1 MLEAVSGVYR
11 SIKVGPPTQSD
22 ATMGP
27 VISAAQRE
35 KCENLVEAAEEHGG
49 KVVCGGGRPAGLDR
63 GYYFEPTVL
72 DVPDNANPAAREEIF
87 GPVIAVIGYRD
98 LDHAVEIANDSIY
111 GLSGQVYGAD
121 VATAVRVARRLRTG
135 AVNVNTTVFSA
146 YAPSGGYKQSGLGR
160 ERGTDGI
167 REFQEV
173 KHMSIGSFH
182 YDQHHHQAECQSD
195 ESTPFDLNWLIS
207 VDDHILEPPNL
218 WVDRVASK
226 DRDRAP
232 HMEVDDKGMDVWVY
246 DGKKMP
252 SSGLS
257 AVVGKSKEEFSP
269 EPLNYSEMRP
279 GCYDAKARVEDMD
292 LSGVLASLCFP
303 TLPRFCGQLFMEAS
317 DREFGFECLQI
328 YNDWLVEEWCGA
340 APGRYIPLMLI
351 PMWDPALAAEEME
364 RMAAKGVTSFAF
376 SENPEPL
383 GLPTIHDA
391 DHYWEPVMAK
401 ANELDMVASMH
412 VGSSSTLPRICNDA
426 PFMANLTWG
435 ASRTSGTMLSWL
447 FSGLFQRYP
456 NLKIALSE
464 GECGWM
470 PYFLERAEQV
480 LDKQRYWVKRGTK
493 FMGHAGNEAD
503 LDTLDIRETF
513 RKHIYGCIIED
524 RHAVK
529 SLDEL
534 GEDNIMCETD
544 YPHSDSTWPNCIEV
558 ARNTMKDLPAEV
570 QYKLLRGNAERLYR
584 FTPAE
589 PPALTGA

>member
-1 MLEAVSGVYR
+1 MSVNGN
-11 SIKVGPPTQSD
+11 G
-22 ATMGP
+22 
-27 VISAAQRE
+27 
-35 KCENLVEAAEEHGG
+35 
-49 KVVCGGGRPAGLDR
+49 
-63 GYYFEPTVL
+63 
-72 DVPDNANPAAREEIF
+72 
-87 GPVIAVIGYRD
+87 
-98 LDHAVEIANDSIY
+98 
-111 GLSGQVYGAD
+111 
-121 VATAVRVARRLRTG
+121 TG
-135 AVNVNTTVFSA
+135 T
-146 YAPSGGYKQSGLGR
+146 Y
-160 ERGTDGI
+160 
-167 REFQEV
+167 
-173 KHMSIGSFH
+173 
-182 YDQHHHQAECQSD
+182 
-195 ESTPFDLNWLIS
+195 DLNWLIS

-218 WVDRVASK
+218 WVDRVAAK

-232 HMEVDDKGMDVWVY
+232 HMEPDGNGVDMWVY
-246 DGKKMP
+246 DGKRYP
-252 SSGLS
+252 NSGLS

-269 EPLNYSEMRP
+269 EPLSYSEMRP

-292 LSGVLASLCFP
+292 RSGVLASLCFP
-303 TLPRFCGQLFMEAS
+303 TITRFCGQLFMEAS
-317 DREFGFECLQI
+317 DREFGFECLQH
-328 YNDWLVEEWCGA
+328 YNDWLVEEWCAA

-351 PMWDPALAAEEME
+351 PMWDPKLAAKEME
-364 RMAAKGVTSFAF
+364 RMAARGVTTFAF

-383 GLPTIHDA
+383 GLPTIHDP
-391 DHYWEPVMAK
+391 DGYWEPVMAA
-401 ANELDMVASMH
+401 ANETGMVASMH
-412 VGSSSTLPRICNDA
+412 VGSSSQLPKICTDA

-464 GECGWM
+464 GEMGWM

-493 FMGHAGNEAD
+493 FMGHAGNDAD

-513 RKHIYGCIIED
+513 RHHIFGCIIED

-558 ARNTMKDLPAEV
+558 ARDTMKDLPEEV

-589 PPALTGA
+589 PPVLAGV

>member
-1 MLEAVSGVYR
+1 M
-11 SIKVGPPTQSD
+11 SD
-22 ATMGP
+22 QNGSTTY
-27 VISAAQRE
+27 
-35 KCENLVEAAEEHGG
+35 NL
-49 KVVCGGGRPAGLDR
+49 D
-63 GYYFEPTVL
+63 
-72 DVPDNANPAAREEIF
+72 
-87 GPVIAVIGYRD
+87 
-98 LDHAVEIANDSIY
+98 
-111 GLSGQVYGAD
+111 
-121 VATAVRVARRLRTG
+121 
-135 AVNVNTTVFSA
+135 
-146 YAPSGGYKQSGLGR
+146 
-160 ERGTDGI
+160 
-167 REFQEV
+167 
-173 KHMSIGSFH
+173 
-182 YDQHHHQAECQSD
+182 
-195 ESTPFDLNWLIS
+195 WLIS

-218 WVDRVASK
+218 WVDRVAAK

-232 HMEVDDKGMDVWVY
+232 NMQVDDKGMDVWVY

-279 GCYDAKARVEDMD
+279 GCYDSKARLEDMD
-292 LSGVLASLCFP
+292 QSGVLASLCFP

-317 DREFGFECLQI
+317 DREFGFQCLQI
-328 YNDWLVEEWCGA
+328 YNDWLVEEWCGV

-351 PMWDPALAAEEME
+351 PMWDPSLAVKEME

-391 DHYWEPVMAK
+391 NHYWEPVMAA
-401 ANELDMVASMH
+401 ANELGLVASMH

-464 GECGWM
+464 GELGWA

-480 LDKQRYWVKRGTK
+480 LDKQRYWVSRGTK

-513 RKHIYGCIIED
+513 RNHIFGCIIED
-524 RHAVK
+524 RHALK

-544 YPHSDSTWPNCIEV
+544 YPHSDSTWPNCIDV
-558 ARNTMKDLPAEV
+558 ARDTMKELPEDV

-584 FTPAE
+584 FTAAE
-589 PPALTGA
+589 PPVLAKV

>member
-1 MLEAVSGVYR
+1 MSPEANGH
-11 SIKVGPPTQSD
+11 
-22 ATMGP
+22 ATY
-27 VISAAQRE
+27 
-35 KCENLVEAAEEHGG
+35 NL
-49 KVVCGGGRPAGLDR
+49 D
-63 GYYFEPTVL
+63 
-72 DVPDNANPAAREEIF
+72 
-87 GPVIAVIGYRD
+87 
-98 LDHAVEIANDSIY
+98 
-111 GLSGQVYGAD
+111 
-121 VATAVRVARRLRTG
+121 
-135 AVNVNTTVFSA
+135 
-146 YAPSGGYKQSGLGR
+146 
-160 ERGTDGI
+160 
-167 REFQEV
+167 
-173 KHMSIGSFH
+173 
-182 YDQHHHQAECQSD
+182 
-195 ESTPFDLNWLIS
+195 WLIS

-218 WVDRVASK
+218 WVDRVAFK

-232 HMEVDDKGMDVWVY
+232 HMEVDDTGMDVWVY
-246 DGKKMP
+246 DGKRMP

-279 GCYDAKARVEDMD
+279 GCYDARARLEDMD
-292 LSGVLASLCFP
+292 RSGVLASLCFP

-317 DREFGFECLQI
+317 DREFGFHCLQI
-328 YNDWLVEEWCGA
+328 YNDWLVEDWCGV

-351 PMWDPALAAEEME
+351 PMWDPALAVTEME
-364 RMAAKGVTSFAF
+364 RMAARGVTAFAF

-391 DHYWEPVMAK
+391 SGYWDPVMAA
-401 ANELDMVASMH
+401 ANELGLVASMH
-412 VGSSSTLPRICNDA
+412 GGASSTLPKICSDA

-464 GECGWM
+464 GEVGWM

-480 LDKQRYWVKRGTK
+480 LDKQRYWVKRGTT
-493 FMGHAGNEAD
+493 FMGHAGNGAD

-513 RKHIYGCIIED
+513 RGHVFGCFIED
-524 RHAVK
+524 HHGVK
-529 SLDEL
+529 SLAEL

-544 YPHSDSTWPNCIEV
+544 YPHSDSTWPDCIGV
-558 ARNTMKDLPAEV
+558 ARNVIKDLPENV

-589 PPALTGA
+589 PPVLASQTREA